1 MKGWGISFFYLYT
14 NTSQQISKCF
24 GSPLSCHVPFKRIL
38 HLSAGKSLS
47 TKYQTNVSPLRILN
61 LQSGQVAFVRS
72 HRLMHAL
79 WKWWEQGSRYSS
91 VPSTYGHRQ
100 IQHSESSG
108 WRDSSLIWLW
118 LYEPVLASTNC
129 FWLSSIITII
139 FDRLNLY
146 IGSDLISSSE
156 APSLILKA

>member
-1 MKGWGISFFYLYT
+1 MGETLTTGLQYVQIPHHKLKNIQKLNYLYENKNPKMKGWGISFFYLYT

-79 WKWWEQGSRYSS
+79 WKWWVQGSRYSS

-100 IQHSESSG
+100 IQHSYSKIRNG
-108 WRDSSLIWLW
+108 
-118 LYEPVLASTNC
+118 
-129 FWLSSIITII
+129 
-139 FDRLNLY
+139 
-146 IGSDLISSSE
+146 
-156 APSLILKA
+156 